1 MEEFFMYAKV
11 IGIKTTSEGKIQVS
25 LEAQGKF
32 YVVDDVTGVIQKVY
46 GKKVQARKIARGLR
60 KKITRGKYLV
70 RNGQLQDFDES
81 LTKAIIAW

>member
-1 MEEFFMYAKV
+1 MYAKV

-46 GKKVQARKIARGLR
+46 GKKVQARKIARGLK